1 MRYLRKLSRLTL
13 ALAWVWLPVAAYAQT
28 IHITPLTVS
37 SSQNN
42 RLLIV
47 APATSLAQAH
57 LLSKAIATDYA
68 FDIRIIDGAKYAPLI
83 DEIAHDAFVY
93 FGPDL
98 DVPPTQEF
106 LDDIARTNKPVLW
119 IQQHIWLLDEEL
131 LQRRGLNVLKSQN
144 TQAEATN
151 SIWVE
156 AKSPARILNWLF
168 DKKGRAVQPTTVVA
182 GNLTYLSFNPQ
193 RDRAGTAAAPLL
205 STALRATFGDPANI
219 LPMLELGFEDRV
231 RKARDDDF
239 AGGVHLPI
247 YISETS
253 ERFVGYDSD
262 RLHENL
268 LRIKNAG
275 AEWVTIQRVYYQ
287 EGINASQIAEDPART
302 ATLASLKNIVAD
314 AHKIG
319 LMVRLIPVVNLTEA
333 SRKPDQWRGLIQP
346 SNPDQ
351 WWMQYR
357 AILLEAAAFARE
369 NEVESLTIGAE
380 LVALLGEDD
389 RWLSLVADV
398 RHEAKYRG
406 LLSYQINFS
415 ALQQIGWAHALD
427 YLSVAAYWPLAEDR
441 DAHLETL
448 METWREI
455 GAELADWRSRNP
467 STKLE
472 FGEIGYVS
480 QAYTSVFPF
489 SWKPHK
495 DQKRYLSEQFTS
507 YLALEKFLEEHSE
520 IAGVS
525 FFASTR
531 EDTNPES
538 IGYTPF
544 GKPASEVMERILKS
558 R

>member
-1 MRYLRKLSRLTL
+1 MRYLGGLARLIL
-13 ALAWVWLPVAAYAQT
+13 AVVWVWVPVAAYAQT
-28 IHITPLTVS
+28 IQTTQLTAPS
-37 SSQNN
+37 GQNN

-47 APATSLAQAH
+47 APASSLAQAH
-57 LLSKAIATDYA
+57 FLSKEIFADYA
-68 FDIRIIDGAKYAPLI
+68 FDIRIIDSAKYAPLI

-93 FGPDL
+93 FGSDSG
-98 DVPPTQEF
+98 VPPTQGF
-106 LDDIARTNKPVLW
+106 LDDIARTKKPVLW
-119 IQQHIWLLDEEL
+119 IKQHIWLLGEDL
-131 LQRRGLNVLKSQN
+131 LQRRGLNVLRPQN
-144 TQAEATN
+144 TQAEAAN
-151 SIWVE
+151 SIRV
-156 AKSPARILNWLF
+156 KVKDPARILNWLF
-168 DKKGRAVQPTTVVA
+168 DENGRAVQPTTVVA

-193 RDRAGTAAAPLL
+193 SDSAGTAAAPLL
-205 STALRATFGDPANI
+205 STALHAAFGDPANI
-219 LPMLELGFEDRV
+219 LPMPVSSFEDRV

-253 ERFVGYDSD
+253 EKFVGYDSD
-262 RLHENL
+262 RLHKNL
-268 LRIKNAG
+268 LRIKNSG

-287 EGINASQIAEDPART
+287 EGINASQIAKDPART
-302 ATLASLKNIVAD
+302 ATLASLENIVAD

-333 SRKPDQWRGLIQP
+333 SRKPDQWRGMIQP

-369 NEVESLTIGAE
+369 NEVESLAIGAE
-380 LVALLGEDD
+380 LVALLDEDD

-398 RHEAKYRG
+398 RHEANYRG
-406 LLSYQINFS
+406 LLSYQINFN
-415 ALQQIGWAHALD
+415 ALEQIGWAHALD
-427 YLSVAAYWPLAEDR
+427 YLSIAAYWPLAEDR
-441 DAHLETL
+441 DADLETL
-448 METWREI
+448 METWRGI

-467 STKLE
+467 GTKLE

-480 QAYTSVFPF
+480 QPYTSVFPF

-495 DQKRYLSEQFTS
+495 DQKRHLSEQFTA
-507 YLALEKFLEEHSE
+507 YLALEKFLAEHTQ

-531 EDTNPES
+531 EDTDPES